1 MFKSRAQIFGL
12 CRCMTVP
19 VIPAWNTIVPVRRV
33 ALQIQEKMH
42 FILKIFVIF
51 CVELRKDFFSTKK
64 KNNSRSEQPILL
76 INVWFNIFTYTVEAD
91 LQGERFKNKIF

>member
-1 MFKSRAQIFGL
+1 MFKSRPQIFGL

-42 FILKIFVIF
+42 FILKFFVNFRI
-51 CVELRKDFFSTKK
+51 EQRNFFSTKK
-64 KNNSRSEQPILL
+64 EQKSRSEQPIQL
-76 INVWFNIFTYTVEAD
+76 VYV
-91 LQGERFKNKIF
+91 RF